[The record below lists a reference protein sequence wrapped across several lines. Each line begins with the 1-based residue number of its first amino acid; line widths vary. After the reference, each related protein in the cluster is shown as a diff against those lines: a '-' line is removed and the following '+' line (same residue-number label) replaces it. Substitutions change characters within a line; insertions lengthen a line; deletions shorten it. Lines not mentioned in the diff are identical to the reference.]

1 MSNAWQEHSLEK
13 YNSTCFFKKFAGSFH
28 YLSLSIKL
36 LFLKSERFWPFL
48 FDIFIF
54 KIYSIVPTYHRYLN
68 RAKSSLKYSI
78 ELLLFRHLFII
89 GHSTFIALYT
99 KMYIIVIMV
108 YSPLFLHHFHFLSVL
123 MVKVVGGAA
132 AAAFGNYPYL
142 SLIFFKACCM
152 NCSCSTQ
159 QYIPVCCVYCLR
171 ATLLYFSTLARYTLG
186 QNMNFFPVVGW
197 YWSKY
202 CK

>member
-1 MSNAWQEHSLEK
+1 MLQSLRYSFYFFLAYFIFPLMSNAWQEHSLEK
-13 YNSTCFFKKFAGSFH
+13 YNSTWFFKKFAGSFH

-108 YSPLFLHHFHFLSVL
+108 YSPYSCI
-123 MVKVVGGAA
+123 
-132 AAAFGNYPYL
+132 
-142 SLIFFKACCM
+142 IFI
-152 NCSCSTQ
+152 SC
-159 QYIPVCCVYCLR
+159 QYWWLR
-171 ATLLYFSTLARYTLG
+171 WLVAPLLPHLAITPIL
-186 QNMNFFPVVGW
+186 V
-197 YWSKY
+197 
-202 CK
+202 

>member
-1 MSNAWQEHSLEK
+1 MVFQNFVAI
-13 YNSTCFFKKFAGSFH
+13 CRV
-28 YLSLSIKL
+28 LSLSIKL

-123 MVKVVGGAA
+123 MVKVLGGAA

-186 QNMNFFPVVGW
+186 QNMNFFPVGGW

-202 CK
+202 CM